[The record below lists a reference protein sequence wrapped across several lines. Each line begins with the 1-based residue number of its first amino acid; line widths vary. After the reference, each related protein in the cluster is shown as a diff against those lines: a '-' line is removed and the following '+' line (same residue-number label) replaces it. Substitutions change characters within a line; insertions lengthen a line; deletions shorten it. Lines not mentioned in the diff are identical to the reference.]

1 MKIVILDG
9 FTLNPG
15 DLDWSPLKRF
25 GHVEIYDRTP
35 GHLVLERAAGAE
47 IIFTN
52 KTPLREDTLS
62 QLPQLKY
69 IGVLATGYDV
79 VDITA
84 ARRMSISVTNVPGYG
99 PDSVAQ
105 MVFSHIL
112 NITNN
117 VNLHCRDVEKG
128 GWQKQEDFC
137 YLLSPQIEISK
148 KTMGII
154 GYGEIGRATAR
165 IARAFNMR
173 VLVHTRT
180 EPRSLPENV
189 SCVDLET
196 LLSKSDIVSLHCP
209 LTDST
214 RHLINSDRLKLMK
227 RTSILIN
234 CSRGPL
240 VNEQD
245 LAGALEKGDIAAA
258 GLDVLMVE
266 PPSRE
271 NPLIGARNCNITPHI
286 AWATREARTRL
297 LQIAVGNLH
306 SYLQGSAENV
316 VN

>member
-117 VNLHCRDVEKG
+117 VYLHCRDVEKG